1 MSKPNRESVSDMQ
14 KNGMSKKRTLKRS
27 RTDRTIETVEALAIN
42 DASYRSRGRYLK
54 SIDDLTL
61 NRRWVDCVIGELVR
75 AHNTELQDICAELSL
90 RGLQQAALPPDLI
103 ELVTA
108 EVRKI
113 SRSKGGDS
121 GLGLKA

>member
-14 KNGMSKKRTLKRS
+14 KNGMSKKRTFKPS
-27 RTDRTIETVEALAIN
+27 DRTIETVEVLAVERMQN
-42 DASYRSRGRYLK
+42 EASYRSRGRYLE

-90 RGLQQAALPPDLI
+90 RGMAGGALPPDLI

-113 SRSKGGDS
+113 LHPESRVPD
-121 GLGLKA
+121 LG